1 MSLRA
6 FLGGLHDE
14 GRLEEVPG
22 PTSPFLEAA
31 GRSWRAG
38 PILFG
43 DVLGHRCCL
52 NLLDN
57 RELLARALGVP
68 ANEMVRRLGDMDYS
82 GQVREVDS
90 SSFQE
95 VVSEPDLFRLPILT
109 HFPGDGGP
117 YITAGVVVSQ
127 LEGRLNAC
135 VHRLMVMGKD
145 RLAARLVP
153 GRHTHQLYLAARE
166 RGKDLPVAI
175 ALGVDPLVLIAA
187 STRVPPDLEFQ
198 YASALRGGPVEM
210 VRLENGVP
218 VPHAEIVL
226 EGYITGERASE
237 GPFVDITGTRDLMRE
252 EPVVRLTRMMT
263 REDFIYQGLLPAGGE
278 HQMLMG
284 VPYEPLIFKAVSRVA
299 KVKDVV
305 LTPGG
310 CCYFHA
316 VVQIEKQTED
326 DPRRAIEA
334 ALQAH
339 RSLKHVL
346 IVDADIDMHNPV
358 DLEYAIAT
366 RVKGDE
372 DIILFP
378 NVMGSTLDPR
388 SNEGITTKIGV
399 NATAR
404 LDRLWKFERV
414 APSSNSNKRD

>member
-1 MSLRA
+1 
-6 FLGGLHDE
+6 
-14 GRLEEVPG
+14 
-22 PTSPFLEAA
+22 
-31 GRSWRAG
+31 
-38 PILFG
+38 
-43 DVLGHRCCL
+43 
-52 NLLDN
+52 
-57 RELLARALGVP
+57 
-68 ANEMVRRLGDMDYS
+68 
-82 GQVREVDS
+82 
-90 SSFQE
+90 
-95 VVSEPDLFRLPILT
+95 
-109 HFPGDGGP
+109 
-117 YITAGVVVSQ
+117 
-127 LEGRLNAC
+127 
-135 VHRLMVMGKD
+135 
-145 RLAARLVP
+145 
-153 GRHTHQLYLAARE
+153 
-166 RGKDLPVAI
+166 
-175 ALGVDPLVLIAA
+175 
-187 STRVPPDLEFQ
+187 
-198 YASALRGGPVEM
+198 
-210 VRLENGVP
+210 
-218 VPHAEIVL
+218 
-226 EGYITGERASE
+226 
-237 GPFVDITGTRDLMRE
+237 MRE

-346 IVDADIDMHNPV
+346 IVDADIDIHNPV

-378 NVMGSTLDPR
+378 NVRGSTLDPR